1 MAKAKILTHPKF
13 YEDKITTASINCLDT
28 IQIEFQRQGINFSDQ
43 DLDAIFEFIYYKAE
57 ETLVK

>member
-13 YEDKITTASINCLDT
+13 YEDKITTASINSLDT

-43 DLDAIFEFIYYKAE
+43 DLDSIFEFIY
-57 ETLVK
+57 